1 MGVLHARRGGPL
13 RGRRARRLSRREDG
27 CPPNPTP
34 TPRAAGPANG
44 ASSPRPG
51 VGAPLALLPYL
62 PRGLRSPLF
71 GRPQP

>member
-1 MGVLHARRGGPL
+1 MGVQHTRRVRAAPGASDPAAILMRGWLAPHPL
-13 RGRRARRLSRREDG
+13 
-27 CPPNPTP
+27 PP
-34 TPRAAGPANG
+34 AAGPANG
-44 ASSPRPG
+44 ASPPPE